1 MADEWSSEK
10 LKKYA
15 TGEDEKPK
23 KEDIKSTSW
32 EWRNQQNK
40 ESQNYLYRPPYGSL
54 TELNTS
60 RLILDS
66 VGEVN
71 LTDIAK
77 DYLGLLGTSSAI
89 YEENGD
95 YALGIFTSG
104 WCRFLDNA
112 SRNLCNTDNNLTAL
126 NCGKWLCHESCWNS
140 ASKISIGNR
149 APVDIEC
156 NGGIRLYSIPIWVR
170 EKVIGAMN
178 FGYGDP
184 PKEPEKLKQISEQY
198 KVDIDEL
205 HRLARQYKPRSPFI
219 VDIAKKHL
227 STSAKLIGQIIEL
240 KLTEKEL
247 IQERDFSKSLI
258 DLAQAI
264 ILVLNPDGTLQSFN
278 PYMEKVSGYKLEEV
292 KGKDWFKTFLPDPGR
307 QRIRQLFRKAL
318 SDTRTHGNINPI
330 ITKDG
335 RQLYIEWYDKT
346 IKDNNDNVVGLLA
359 IGQDITERKQAT
371 EELEKAHKEL
381 EQKVQE
387 RTARLSMTNK
397 ELGREI
403 EERRR
408 VEKELQVSKNFLFNI
423 FSSIQD
429 GISILDTGLN
439 ITRVNHAIEK
449 RYSYTMPLVGR
460 KCYEAYHERNKP
472 CDECPVIKTFETG
485 QPACVV
491 VPKQHSGS
499 KTVGWLELYS
509 FPLFDNNTGQ
519 FQGAIEYS
527 RDITER
533 RRMEEALRE
542 SEEKFRLT
550 FENARDAIFWA
561 DPQTGIIINCNKAAE
576 LLVKKDRKEI
586 IGQHQSTLH
595 SVEKAKFYSDMFNR
609 HIEQNG
615 FVDDEAEVITKTGK
629 TILVRITASK
639 IMVFGTPVIQ
649 GIFRDIT
656 KFKQAEEE
664 LKRSSEKI
672 KLFAYSVSHDL
683 KNPAIATYGLARLL
697 YKNYQ
702 EALDE
707 KGKDLCDQ
715 ILKSSEQIAALAE
728 KINLFISAKETTLRI
743 ERIKLKE
750 ILQMI
755 REEFSVSLNLRQIKW
770 KEPDHLPEIKAD
782 RLAILRVL
790 RNFVDNALKYG
801 GDDLSRIEIGY
812 KETVGYHILSVYD
825 DGKGLKEEE
834 TKRIFGWFERTSG
847 DVKGMGLGLAIVKE
861 IAEQHKGEVWVE
873 QPGPNNKGITFY
885 MSISKWLS

>member
-1 MADEWSSEK
+1 MADKLSSEK
-10 LKKYA
+10 HKKHAKGLEKELKKK
-15 TGEDEKPK
+15 DK
-23 KEDIKSTSW
+23 KSASL
-32 EWRNQQNK
+32 EWHNQQNK
-40 ESQNYLYRPPYGSL
+40 ESQDYSYCPPYGSL

-66 VGEVN
+66 VGEET

-77 DYLGLLGTSSAI
+77 DYLDLLGSSSAI

-95 YALGIFTSG
+95 YALGIFSSG

-112 SRNLCNTDNNLTAL
+112 SRNLCDTDSNRSAL
-126 NCGKWLCHESCWNS
+126 NCGQWLCHESCWNN
-140 ASKISIGNR
+140 ASKVSIEKR
-149 APVDIEC
+149 AAVDIEC
-156 NGGIRLYSIPIWVR
+156 NGGIRLYAIPIWAKD
-170 EKVIGAMN
+170 KVIGAMN

-184 PKEPEKLKQISEQY
+184 PTEPEKLKQISELY
-198 KVDIDEL
+198 KVDINEL
-205 HRLARQYKPRSPFI
+205 HRLAEQYKSRSPFL
-219 VDIAKKHL
+219 VDIAKKQL

-247 IQERDFSKSLI
+247 IQEHDFSKSLI
-258 DLAQAI
+258 DIAQAI
-264 ILVLNPDGTLQSFN
+264 ILVLNPDGTIQSFN
-278 PYMEKVSGYKLEEV
+278 PYMEKVSGYGLEEV
-292 KGKDWFKTFLPDPGR
+292 KGKDWFEMFLPNQDWKSVR
-307 QRIRQLFRKAL
+307 ALFRKAI
-318 SDTRTHGNINPI
+318 SDTQTHGNVNPI

-335 RQLYIEWYDKT
+335 RQLYIEWHDKT
-346 IKDNNDNVVGLLA
+346 IRDSKDNVLGLLA
-359 IGQDITERKQAT
+359 IGQDITERKRAA
-371 EELEKAHKEL
+371 EELEKAHKKL

-387 RTARLSMTNK
+387 RTAKLSMANE

-403 EERRR
+403 EERKR
-408 VEKELQVSKNFLFNI
+408 VEEALRESKNFLLNI

-449 RYSYTMPLVGR
+449 WYSHTMPLVGK

-472 CDECPVIKTFETG
+472 CDECPVIKTLETG
-485 QPACVV
+485 QPACEV
-491 VPKQHSGS
+491 VPKRHSGG

-509 FPLFDNNTGQ
+509 FPIVDDCTGQ
-519 FQGAIEYS
+519 FQGVIEYV

-576 LLVKKDRKEI
+576 LLVEKDRKEI
-586 IGQHQSTLH
+586 LGQHQSTLH
-595 SVEKAKFYSDMFNR
+595 PVDKSKFYSDMFNQ
-609 HIEQNG
+609 HIERNG
-615 FVDDEAEVITKTGK
+615 FVDEEAEVITKTGK

-639 IMVFGTPVIQ
+639 VMIGGKPVIQ

-656 KFKQAEEE
+656 KFKQAEEV
-664 LKRSSEKI
+664 LKKSSEKI

-683 KNPAIATYGLARLL
+683 KNPAIATYGLAKLL

-702 EALDE
+702 EYLDE
-707 KGKDLCDQ
+707 KGKNLCDQ

-728 KINLFISAKETTLRI
+728 KINFFISTKETTLSI

-755 REEFSVSLNLRQIKW
+755 REEFTVPLNLRQIKW
-770 KEPDHLPEIKAD
+770 REPEHLPEIKAD
-782 RLAILRVL
+782 RLAILRIL
-790 RNFVDNALKYG
+790 RNFVDNALKHG
-801 GDDLSRIEIGY
+801 GDHLSRIEIGY
-812 KETVGYHILSVYD
+812 EESVGYHILSVTD
-825 DGKGLKEEE
+825 DGKGLEKEE

-847 DVKGMGLGLAIVKE
+847 EVKGVGLGLAIVKE
-861 IAEQHKGEVWVE
+861 IVEQHKGEVWVE
-873 QPGPNNKGITFY
+873 QPGPDNKGITFSI
-885 MSISKWLS
+885 SISKWLS